1 MRLKDAYLC
10 VDCDEVFTLNRA
22 SGYKCPNCGSDSYGP
37 LQRWTGWMQDTEVE
51 RVEKEMIYEGLDNV
65 FGRIEL

>member
-10 VDCDEVFTLNRA
+10 VDCDEVFTLSRS
-22 SGYKCPNCGSDSYGP
+22 SGYKCPNCGEESFGS
-37 LQRWTGWMQDTEVE
+37 LERWMGRMDDTEVRRE
-51 RVEKEMIYEGLDNV
+51 EKEMIYEGLDNV